1 MLFSCIPRNM
11 TISQKNKIGRGGRFD
26 ILINYLIYIREPLKS
41 EINSALKKNTI
52 IKSTFQM
59 VQNKFNSNPMK
70 LGWFMHRLSQLVDKK
85 RNVRP
90 SQKKMLEISYNSA
103 ILNKVSRRRSIIKL
117 QKILSGKKSFYFL
130 GTIHLGACQQV
141 TNIFLLGQK

>member
-1 MLFSCIPRNM
+1 MA
-11 TISQKNKIGRGGRFD
+11 Q
-26 ILINYLIYIREPLKS
+26 
-41 EINSALKKNTI
+41 NT
-52 IKSTFQM
+52 
-59 VQNKFNSNPMK
+59 FNSNPMK

-117 QKILSGKKSFYFL
+117 
-130 GTIHLGACQQV
+130 
-141 TNIFLLGQK
+141 